1 MTVRGFVPGF
11 GFLTLCL
18 RALSIGALLLL
29 VLVLVLVLVLDHA
42 GHLSWQDWLLIVF
55 IFAAQLTGL
64 RPSGRSR
71 VTNPSSSTRGS
82 RPF

>member
-18 RALSIGALLLL
+18 RALSIGALLL
-29 VLVLVLVLVLDHA
+29 LVLVLVLDHA

>member
-1 MTVRGFVPGF
+1 MTVRGVVPGF

-18 RALSIGALLLL
+18 RALSIGALLL
-29 VLVLVLVLVLDHA
+29 LVLDHA

-55 IFAAQLTGL
+55 IFAAQLIGL
-64 RPSGRSR
+64 RPSGRTR
-71 VTNPSSSTRGS
+71 VSNPSSSSRGS